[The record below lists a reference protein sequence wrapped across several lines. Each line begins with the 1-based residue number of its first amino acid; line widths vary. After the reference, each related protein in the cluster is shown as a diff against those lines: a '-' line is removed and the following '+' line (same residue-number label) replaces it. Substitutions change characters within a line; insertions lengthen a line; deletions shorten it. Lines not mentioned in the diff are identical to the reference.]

1 MRKIR
6 ASEIGTFLYCERAWW
21 YQQQGIPSENIN
33 ELAEGSKLHQEHG
46 RVVFLSGL
54 LRTLA
59 CAALLAAVILL
70 VAYLTQQ
77 IL

>member
-21 YQQQGIPSENIN
+21 YQQQGVPSENIT
-33 ELAEGSKLHQEHG
+33 ELVQGSKLHQEHG
-46 RVVFLSGL
+46 RVVFFSGL

-59 CAALLAAVILL
+59 YGALLAAVILL